1 MNPTFCLCRPSA
13 DKSLFFRCL
22 IIPQVRVYNLAKQEL
37 AKKLL
42 GSSGPITCLAVHSS
56 GDHVLVGGEDKRLAW
71 YDMDLSTKP
80 YKALRWVAGEEERD
94 HAFLASRLDN
104 LHRPSICRMFSV
116 RWRQRIHDTPVDQ
129 VGKMLAPTAGIQMRD
144 LDQQY

>member
-1 MNPTFCLCRPSA
+1 MVSISPPYKSYSSA
-13 DKSLFFRCL
+13 EFAAPHTSPVL
-22 IIPQVRVYNLAKQEL
+22 PQVRVYNLAKQEL

-80 YKALRWVAGEEERD
+80 YKALRWVAGWGVGSSGWVN
-94 HAFLASRLDN
+94 LAGSGFN
-104 LHRPSICRMFSV
+104 FQIAAQCE
-116 RWRQRIHDTPVDQ
+116 
-129 VGKMLAPTAGIQMRD
+129 
-144 LDQQY
+144 